1 LQQEVVVAIVGVVAI
16 AAGHAAETQWMAT
29 EFKEIRAFF
38 LMAGETG
45 LHLRQ
50 GIENPVA
57 FCVDLVA
64 GCTGNVFTLVCAAEP
79 SQASP
84 GCMATQAYLVL
95 FGCRRL
101 GVETEGDRQFAVP
114 TPALGAGMFLAG
126 PMAGFALKVGKW
138 CLRIS
143 LRRVLGVEYCGGR
156 LL

>member
-1 LQQEVVVAIVGVVAI
+1 M
-16 AAGHAAETQWMAT
+16 T
-29 EFKEIRAFF
+29 
-38 LMAGETG
+38 GETG

-79 SQASP
+79 SQAPP
-84 GCMATQAYLVL
+84 GFMAAQAYLVL
-95 FGCRRL
+95 FDCRRL
-101 GVETEGDRQFAVP
+101 DVESEGDRRIAIP

-143 LRRVLGVEYCGGR
+143 LRRVLGVEYCGGW